1 MKVNLGVFA
10 HNSRDW
16 ERVLSGNFD
25 RPPATPDHEFVE
37 AGLAIGDLAEPLG
50 FDGIWAPEHQGT
62 PYGMTPNPL
71 QVLTYF
77 AGRTKRVSLGTMVAV
92 APWWHP
98 VRLAHQIAYLDI
110 VSNGRYNTIGLGRG
124 VAKSEFDAVGVPREE
139 SRQRFDET
147 LDVLKLAFTQERFSY
162 DGKIFKIP
170 EMSLRPQPKSRDLF
184 SRIYGSSSTRDSL
197 EILSR
202 RGMVPLFVGNKPIED
217 AGKEVQLVN
226 TFRRAVGLPPC
237 QPKNVL
243 IMYCTRTAAE
253 AAHAHE
259 WIVQADVDVNLH
271 YGFADASN
279 FKGVKGYEAY
289 ASREA
294 TATAVLASAV
304 TGSKTGAKPKLPG
317 YHPSNLMIGTPDEV
331 ISRLMAAQKACSFSE
346 ITIVPQFGHMPYE
359 EARRSTKLFAEE
371 VLPTVH
377 TWAAPLH
384 AAALPEPP
392 RATSDLD
399 LRLN

>member
-10 HNSRDW
+10 HNSKDW
-16 ERVLSGNFD
+16 KRVRSGHFD
-25 RPPATPDHEFVE
+25 RPPATPDHVFVE
-37 AGLAIGDLAEPLG
+37 AGLALGDLAEPLG

-77 AGRTKRVSLGTMVAV
+77 AGRTERVTFGTMVVV

-110 VSNGRYNTIGLGRG
+110 LSRGRYTTIGLGRG

-147 LDVLKLAFTQERFSY
+147 LEILKLAFSQERFSY

-170 EMSLRPQPKSRDLF
+170 PMSLRPAPRSRDLY
-184 SRIYGSSSTRDSL
+184 SRIYGSSATRESL

-202 RGMVPLFVGNKPIED
+202 RGMVPLFVGNKPIEE
-217 AGKEVQLVN
+217 AGKEVQFVN
-226 TFRRAVGLPPC
+226 TIRREVGLPPC

-243 IMYCTRTAAE
+243 FMYCTATAPE
-253 AAHAHE
+253 ALKADE
-259 WIVQADVDVNLH
+259 WIDQANVDVNLH
-271 YGFADASN
+271 YGFADATN

-289 ASREA
+289 AAREA
-294 TATAVLASAV
+294 AATAVLASAV
-304 TGSKTGAKPKLPG
+304 TGQKPKSTTPG
-317 YHPSNLMIGTPDEV
+317 YHPSNLMIGTPEEV
-331 ISRLMAAQKACSFSE
+331 FRRIEAAQKACSFAE
-346 ITIVPQFGHMPYE
+346 ITIVPQFGEMPYR
-359 EARRSTKLFAEE
+359 EAERSTRLFAQE
-371 VLPTVH
+371 VLPAVH
-377 TWAAPLH
+377 EMNAVLH
-384 AAALPEPP
+384 REALPVE
-392 RATSDLD
+392 
-399 LRLN
+399 